1 MEFLLKWSNYVLN
14 LGQRTH
20 VMGVLNVTPDSFSN
34 GGHYFQTDKAV
45 EHGLEMGREGAD
57 IIDVGGEST
66 RPYSQRISTSE
77 EMDRVIP
84 VIEALKK
91 ELAIPISIDTYKA
104 DVAQEAL
111 NSGASMINDVSALRF
126 DPHMA
131 SIAAQAGVPV
141 ILMHMK
147 GMPESMQEAPTY
159 NNLISEIL
167 YFLKEAVE
175 RSVAAGIREDL
186 IIVDPGIGFG
196 KSFNDNLK
204 IIRDLFRFESLQ
216 RPILIGTSNKA
227 FIGHILDKEIGK
239 RDEGTMATV
248 SYGVINGAHIVRA
261 HNVKNTVDTVK
272 IINAIKRGRVENRL
286 S

>member
-1 MEFLLKWSNYVLN
+1 MEFLLQWSNYVLN
-14 LGQRTH
+14 LGRRTH
-20 VMGVLNVTPDSFSN
+20 IMGVLNVTPDSFSD
-34 GGHYFQTDKAV
+34 GGHYFQTDKAI
-45 EHGLEMGREGAD
+45 EHGLEMAREGAD

-77 EMDRVIP
+77 EIDRVIP

-91 ELAIPISIDTYKA
+91 ELTIPISIDTYKA
-104 DVAQEAL
+104 NVAQEAL
-111 NSGASMINDVSALRF
+111 DSGASMINDVSALRF

-227 FIGHILDKEIGK
+227 FIGQILDKEIGK
-239 RDEGTMATV
+239 RDEGSMATI

-261 HNVKNTVDTVK
+261 HNVKKTVDTVK
-272 IINAIKRGRVENRL
+272 IINAIKRGRVGNGL